1 MAHFV
6 SCKHIPWTL
15 LLHSG
20 RYWCLRWSISFRERD
35 HNNNNNCGDMI
46 EAHAPFLNRSIS
58 SSLTSLTGT
67 ERMMKKGKGNASHA
81 DVLFIQLIANTR

>member
-1 MAHFV
+1 
-6 SCKHIPWTL
+6 
-15 LLHSG
+15 
-20 RYWCLRWSISFRERD
+20 
-35 HNNNNNCGDMI
+35 MI